1 VNRGSRLYRLVS
13 PRALTAINI
22 AVLGACIG
30 VAVATAGQAH
40 WRPLGLLALLAGF
53 TAIAELGN
61 IPFPGDMKAALSSL
75 GMALAMTF
83 LGTAPALAIALP
95 PVAFDSLRR
104 RISTPMVAGNVA
116 SYALFTVVG
125 SLVVRALLGG
135 DPHEVAPAT
144 LLYAVGLLGILIDA
158 ISFPCVLVL
167 RALDADVSVRRSV
180 RRVILPLAPHTL
192 VSAAAA
198 ASAAVVYVTAGLG
211 ALTVLLAV
219 SLVSGRLMRFIALAQ
234 TREQQLAEL
243 AVARAR
249 LLGEAL
255 TAEERERVRLAGEIH
270 DDALQEL
277 AVARLE
283 LDSGRPGGA
292 ERARRSLLAAD
303 AALRATLARVMP
315 AAEMRV
321 GGLSAVLEA
330 MAADLCEPA
339 GLAWTVHVDPAL
351 DGEDP
356 TLVASI
362 ARELVTNAVKHAH
375 ASRVEVSARRTA
387 VGLSLEVRDDGR
399 GFDPD
404 AAPARGHVGLTLV
417 ENRARAA
424 DGRLEIR
431 SAPGEGTAVQVALG
445 RGSRPSGPGE
455 SENHGDRGARRPAA
469 HDA

>member
-1 VNRGSRLYRLVS
+1 VS
-13 PRALTAINI
+13 PRALTAIN
-22 AVLGACIG
+22 AGVVAAC
-30 VAVATAGQAH
+30 VAAALLTADRAH
-40 WRPLGLLALLAGF
+40 WRPLGLLAVLAGF
-53 TAIAELGN
+53 TAVAELGN
-61 IPFPGDMKAALSSL
+61 IPFAGGLQSALSSL
-75 GMALAMTF
+75 GLALAMTF
-83 LGTAPALAIALP
+83 LGAAPTLAIALP
-95 PVAFDSLRR
+95 PIMFDSARR
-104 RISTPMVAGNVA
+104 RLARPVLTGNLA
-116 SYALFTVVG
+116 CYALFTVVG
-125 SLVVRALLGG
+125 SLAVAALLGG
-135 DPHEVAPAT
+135 DPHDVAPT
-144 LLYAVGLLGILIDA
+144 RLLYAVGLLGLLIDA
-158 ISFPCVLVL
+158 ISFVYTMLVRAVAAGVSIRGSL
-167 RALDADVSVRRSV
+167 RQ
-180 RRVILPLAPHTL
+180 VILPLAPHNL
-192 VSAAAA
+192 ASAAASA
-198 ASAAVVYVTAGLG
+198 AAAVVYVTAGLG

-219 SLVSGRLMRFIALAQ
+219 SLISGRLIRFISLAQ
-234 TREQQLAEL
+234 AREQQVAEL

-283 LDSGRPGGA
+283 LDSERPGA
-292 ERARRSLLAAD
+292 VERARRGLEAAD
-303 AALRATLARVMP
+303 AALRATLARVVP

-339 GLAWTVHVDPAL
+339 GLAWSAHVDPAL

-362 ARELVTNAVKHAH
+362 ARELVTNAVKHAQ
-375 ASRVEVSARRTA
+375 ASRVDVSASLAAT
-387 VGLSLEVRDDGR
+387 GLSLEVRDDGR

-424 DGRLEIR
+424 DGTLAIH

-445 RGSRPSGPGE
+445 RGSRPSRQGE
-455 SENHGDRGARRPAA
+455 STEHGDRGARRPAA